1 MKTKF
6 SFVGLLLLGL
16 WAAPLLER
24 RGQAANSLLP
34 FQGRLTDASG
44 QPVADG
50 ARVVQF
56 KIYDAPVGGRA
67 LWNGEVQKLSVNAGL
82 VSTVLGTKADLSV
95 VDFNRQIY
103 LELTI
108 DADGDGSITPAD
120 PPLLPRQSI
129 LPAVFSVES
138 ADSRLLGGYDW
149 SALFGTNNPADGSLL
164 DSKIADGSL
173 SSSKLHDG
181 AVTSAKIADGAVT
194 PPKLDTTGALAGQA
208 LTFDGTQV
216 VWSQVNASNAMIASL
231 AANSSY
237 LKGYDWSSIFNNGN
251 PETDTMSVA
260 HLGVRGSAWTTD
272 LTVYGRSIFSGPSTT
287 VLGNLLAPSI
297 GLNMSMNDWA
307 IYFRAPG
314 DYNHYLRWG
323 NSIGNQTGFDGPML
337 VGLGGGILGGG
348 SNWSLR
354 WNSSGTVQIRG
365 TIFSGSD
372 RNLKENFKSVDIDA
386 VLDKVVSMPI
396 TRWNYKSEPEADHI
410 GPVAQDFHA
419 AFGLGLDDKSI
430 AMVDGDGVALA
441 AIQGLNKKFERSSEE
456 IMSVVKQQ
464 QEQIEALKAEIAA
477 LHNR

>member
-24 RGQAANSLLP
+24 RSQAANSLLP
-34 FQGRLTDASG
+34 FQGRLTDANG

-108 DADGDGSITPAD
+108 DADGDGLITPAD

-181 AVTSAKIADGAVT
+181 AVT
-194 PPKLDTTGALAGQA
+194 PPKLDTTGALPGQA

-260 HLGVRGSAWTTD
+260 HLGVRGSTWTTD

-307 IYFRAPG
+307 IYFRNPG

-354 WNSSGTVQIRG
+354 WNSSGTVQVRG
-365 TIFSGSD
+365 TISSGSD
-372 RNLKENFKSVDIDA
+372 RNLKENFKSVDSDA
-386 VLDKVVSMPI
+386 VLDKVVSLPI

-419 AFGLGLDDKSI
+419 AFGLGLDEKSI

-441 AIQGLNKKFERSSEE
+441 AIQGLNKKVERSSEE
-456 IMSVVKQQ
+456 IMSLLKRQQ
-464 QEQIEALKAEIAA
+464 DQIEALQAEIAA
-477 LHNR
+477 LKKH